1 MKKPEAQRIHQDQH
15 GINPKLIDRHAR
27 TVIETLLDAGY
38 DAYLVGGCVRD
49 LILGKNPKDFDVATN
64 ALPEQ
69 IAPLFRRGRIIG
81 KRFRLVHVRFG
92 REVIEVAT
100 FRAGADMV
108 DDLETTEAGRIIA
121 DNVYGEEYED
131 AFRRDFTIN
140 ALFYDIRDDS
150 VLDYVGGFADLQAR
164 KLHVIGDPEK
174 RFREDAV
181 RMLRAIR
188 FSAKLGLGL
197 DGELESTI
205 RRLGYLLEDQSR
217 ARLFDEVIKL
227 LQGGAA
233 IKTMSLLCRYGF
245 VEMLFP
251 VVDPQRLCDDLNDCV
266 SLLCHALRNTDARI
280 HQGKSVTPAFM
291 FAALLWE
298 PVRQRY
304 EELLA
309 QGEPPITAMDRA
321 AMEVLERQAS
331 RVIVPKRFSVPMRDI
346 WTMQLRLLRRGGRRA
361 FVLLSH
367 RRFRA
372 AYDFLLL
379 RCETGQEDPAL
390 AEWWTRFQDVNDEER
405 TAMVRALQPA
415 RIGKSGKSR
424 RKRRR
429 RVRKRPSA
437 QSD

>member
-1 MKKPEAQRIHQDQH
+1 MSKPEAQRIHRDQH
-15 GINPKLIDRHAR
+15 GINPKHIDRNAR
-27 TVIETLLDAGY
+27 TVIQTLLDAGY

-49 LILGKNPKDFDVATN
+49 LVLGKKPKDFDVATN

-69 IAPLFRRGRIIG
+69 ISPLFRRGRIIG

-100 FRAGADMV
+100 FRAGVDAV
-108 DDLETTEAGRIIA
+108 DDLETTEAGRIIS
-121 DNVYGEEYED
+121 DNIYGEEYED

-140 ALFYDIRDDS
+140 ALFYDIRDNA
-150 VLDYVGGFADLQAR
+150 VLDYVGGFADLKQR

-188 FSAKLGLGL
+188 FSAKLNLV
-197 DGELESTI
+197 LEPDLISTI
-205 RRLGYLLEDQSR
+205 QRLGYLLEDQSR

-233 IKTMSLLCRYGF
+233 VQTMTELCQFGFVETLFPALDEKRSCGTLADCSSLLC
-245 VEMLFP
+245 L
-251 VVDPQRLCDDLNDCV
+251 
-266 SLLCHALRNTDARI
+266 ALKNTDLRI
-280 HQGKSVTPAFM
+280 SQGKSVTPAFM

-298 PVRQRY
+298 PVRQRF
-304 EELLA
+304 EELQA
-309 QGEPPITAMDRA
+309 QGEPPITAMDKA
-321 AMEVLERQAS
+321 AMEVLERQAA

-346 WTMQLRLLRRGGRRA
+346 WVMQLRLPRRGGRRA
-361 FVLLSH
+361 FTLLAH

-390 AEWWTRFQDVNDEER
+390 AEWWTRFQEVNEEEAA
-405 TAMVRALQPA
+405 AMIRVLQP
-415 RIGKSGKSR
+415 GKPGASR

-429 RVRKRPSA
+429 RPKKR
-437 QSD
+437 QSGNA

>member
-1 MKKPEAQRIHQDQH
+1 MSKPEARRIHRDQH
-15 GINPKLIDRHAR
+15 GINPEYIDRHAR
-27 TVIETLLDAGY
+27 SVIETLLDAGY

-49 LILGKNPKDFDVATN
+49 LILRKKPKDFDVATN

-69 IAPLFRRGRIIG
+69 IAPLFRRSRIIG

-100 FRAGADMV
+100 FRAGADLV
-108 DDLETTEAGRIIA
+108 DDLETTDAGRIIS

-140 ALFYDIRDDS
+140 ALFYDIRDDA
-150 VLDYVGGFADLQAR
+150 VLDYVGGFADLQSR

-188 FSAKLGLGL
+188 FSAKLDLT
-197 DGELESTI
+197 LEADLVNTI
-205 RRLGYLLEDQSR
+205 KRLSYLLEDQSR

-233 IKTMSLLCRYGF
+233 VKTMSLMCEFGF

-251 VVDPQRLCDDLNDCV
+251 PLDQQRLCETLNDCS
-266 SLLCHALRNTDARI
+266 SLLCRALKNTDKRI
-280 HQGKSVTPAFM
+280 RQGKSVTPAFM

-309 QGEPPITAMDRA
+309 RRVPPITAMDKA
-321 AMEVLERQAS
+321 AMEVLERQAA

-346 WTMQLRLLRRGGRRA
+346 WTMQLRLPRRGGRRA
-361 FVLLSH
+361 FSLLSH

-379 RCETGQEDPAL
+379 RCEVGEEDPAL
-390 AEWWTRFQDVNDEER
+390 AQWWTRFQEVDETEAV
-405 TAMVRALQPA
+405 AMVRALQP
-415 RIGKSGKSR
+415 GKTGGSS
-424 RKRRR
+424 RRR
-429 RVRKRPSA
+429 RRRKPKTRQANKPA
-437 QSD
+437 